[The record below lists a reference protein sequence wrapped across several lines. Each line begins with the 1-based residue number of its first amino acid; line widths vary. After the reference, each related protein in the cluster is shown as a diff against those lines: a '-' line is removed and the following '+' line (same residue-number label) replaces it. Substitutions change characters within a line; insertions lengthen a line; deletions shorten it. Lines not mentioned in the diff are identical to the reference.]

1 MKPVVRG
8 TVIALTLLFSAVPFA
23 GTRGLT
29 IDYPAEGSVF
39 PPDFAPPAFLW
50 RDTSAA
56 SAWRIDVA
64 FASGAPP
71 LRFVSSG
78 PRLQLGEIDKNCISS
93 TNELPTVD
101 PQLRTWKPAA
111 ADWEII
117 KRRSKAAPAL
127 LTWTGLV
134 QGRAVSRA
142 AVHIQTSTDPV
153 AAPIFYRDVPLMP
166 SETEKGAIKPLA
178 PYAVR
183 LVNWRLR
190 DVSQSASRIVME
202 GLPVCA
208 NCHSF
213 SRDGK
218 FMGMDLDGLKS
229 NRGRYFLTAVQPN
242 VTVRREDVI
251 QWSSAQGRL
260 ENSIRVG
267 FMTQVSPR
275 GEAAVTTITTP
286 GARSSN
292 YYVANFADYRFLQ
305 VFFPTRGIL
314 AWYSRDTGLLQ
325 PLPGADDPAYVQFGA
340 VWSPDGESLVFA
352 RARAQ
357 DPNPPGLPPAR
368 FANDPNELQI
378 HYDLYR
384 IPFNHGLGGRA
395 EPLAGASANGMSNT
409 FPKLSPDGRWLVFV
423 QSRNGQLMRPDS
435 QLFIVPAR
443 GGEARRMRCNTPLM
457 NSWHSFSPSG
467 RWLVFSSKARS
478 PYTQMYLTHID
489 AQGNDTPPILIEN
502 STAANRAVNLPE
514 FVNVPSGG
522 LQTIGGPALDYYRF
536 YDSAVYLQKQER
548 YAESADAWKALLDIA
563 PEDSDVR
570 HNLVLTLLLAGRRDE
585 ARPYLEKNRED
596 ALRQTSLRWAIHLLE
611 TGQDAPP
618 VAISASP
625 TAEELYYSAL
635 AALRHGD
642 KQAASAH
649 LLQALVL
656 NPDYAEAHQK
666 LAETAD
672 QPSLALE
679 HWRAA
684 IRLRPNNATAL
695 RGAAW
700 ILATNADLRDGPEAL
715 ALAVRAL
722 LLTHSQDSATLDTLA
737 AAYAENGRFEDA
749 ISIARTAVAA
759 VPDQASAEAPA
770 QASAIRRRIAQYQLG
785 KPWRE

>member
-1 MKPVVRG
+1 VDRG
-8 TVIALTLLFSAVPFA
+8 TVIALTLLLSAVPVA

-29 IDYPAEGSVF
+29 IDYPAEGTLF
-39 PPDFAPPAFLW
+39 PPDFAPPTFLW
-50 RDTSAA
+50 RDATPAT
-56 SAWRIDVA
+56 AWRIEVS

-78 PRLQLGEIDKNCISS
+78 PRLQLGEIDKDCIST
-93 TNELPTVD
+93 TNELPKVD
-101 PQLRTWKPAA
+101 PQQRTWKPSAA
-111 ADWEII
+111 AWSLIQS
-117 KRRSKAAPAL
+117 RSKSAPAL
-127 LTWTGLV
+127 VTWIGLE
-134 QGRAVSRA
+134 QGRTASRA
-142 AVHIQTSTDPV
+142 AVHIQTSADPV
-153 AAPIFYRDVPLMP
+153 GAPIFYRDVPLMP
-166 SETEKGAIKPLA
+166 SETQKGAIKPLA
-178 PYAVR
+178 PHAVR
-183 LVNWRLR
+183 LVAWRTR
-190 DVSQSASRIVME
+190 DVSQSASRIAMQ

-218 FMGMDLDGLKS
+218 FMGMDLDGLK
-229 NRGRYFLTAVQPN
+229 NNKGRYFLAPLQPN
-242 VTVRREDVI
+242 VTVRPADVI

-267 FMTQVSPR
+267 FMSQVSPR
-275 GEAAVTTITTP
+275 GDAVVTTIDTP
-286 GARSSN
+286 GAHSSN
-292 YYVANFADYRFLQ
+292 YYVANFTDYRFLQ

-314 AWYSRDTGLLQ
+314 AWYSRDSGLLE

-340 VWSPDGESLVFA
+340 VWSPDGEYLVFA

-357 DPNPPGLPPAR
+357 DPNPPGLPLAR

-395 EPLAGASANGMSNT
+395 EPIAGASANGLSNS

-423 QSRNGQLMRPDS
+423 QSHNGQLMRPDS
-435 QLFIVPAR
+435 QLYIVAAA
-443 GGEARRMRCNTPLM
+443 GGEARRMRCNTALM
-457 NSWHSFSPSG
+457 NSWHSFSPNG

-536 YDSAVYLQKQER
+536 YDSALSMQKQGR

-570 HNLVLTLLLAGRRDE
+570 RNLVLTLMMAGRHDE
-585 ARPYLEKNRED
+585 ARPYLEKNLED
-596 ALRQTSLRWAIHLLE
+596 AQRQTSLRWAIHLLE

-618 VAISASP
+618 VAVSANP

-635 AALRHGD
+635 AALRRGD

-649 LLQALVL
+649 LRQALAL

-684 IRLRPNNATAL
+684 VRLRPNNATAL
-695 RGAAW
+695 RRVAW
-700 ILATNADLRDGPEAL
+700 ILATNAELRDGPEAL

-722 LLTHSQDSATLDTLA
+722 LLTHSQDCATLDTLA
-737 AAYAENGRFEDA
+737 AAYAENRRFEDA
-749 ISIARTAVAA
+749 ITTARRAVAA
-759 VPDQASAEAPA
+759 DPA
-770 QASAIRRRIAQYQLG
+770 QAQAIQRRIEQYELG